1 MLRQLDLNIE
11 NGIRGFQAIRC
22 QNWFIGIIK
31 FLRSVLF
38 TFLTKCTFIETI
50 ENFNSFVKRQ
60 TEYNLFYH

>member
-31 FLRSVLF
+31 FLRNVLLF
-38 TFLTKCTFIETI
+38 ECLLTKSI
-50 ENFNSFVKRQ
+50 
-60 TEYNLFYH
+60 